1 MIAIRIIV
9 FLILKIVQVIY
20 SVCDLCRCKS
30 DLHTFEYEVNSTMVL
45 YGFIPYIVFHGYTC
59 NMYIVC
65 INVK

>member
-30 DLHTFEYEVNSTMVL
+30 DLHTFEYEVNSTV
-45 YGFIPYIVFHGYTC
+45 
-59 NMYIVC
+59 VC
-65 INVK
+65 MASFLI